1 MKPTPAQI
9 EKLIIDNMESSILD
23 IAKLTGLSLN
33 KVQRIKDSLITKKVK
48 RKSEIFKNLK
58 FKGVSNETTSNQ

>member
-1 MKPTPAQI
+1 MNPTPAQI
-9 EKLIIDNMESSILD
+9 EKLILDNMELSILD

-48 RKSEIFKNLK
+48 RNSEVFKKLK
-58 FKGVSNETTSNQ
+58 FKGVNNETTSN